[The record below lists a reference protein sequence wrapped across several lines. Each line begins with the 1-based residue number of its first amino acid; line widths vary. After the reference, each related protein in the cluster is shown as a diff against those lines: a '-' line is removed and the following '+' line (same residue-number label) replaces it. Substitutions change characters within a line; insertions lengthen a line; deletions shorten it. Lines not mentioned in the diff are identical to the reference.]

1 MTRCR
6 NSISDVPGLAVG
18 HAHDSKALTGVT
30 VVLPEKPVVAAVDV
44 RGGGPGTRET
54 DAIGL
59 AGTVDHVHGI
69 VLSGGSAFGLSAAS
83 GVQAFLAKQGK
94 GFAVAGVH
102 VPIVP
107 QAILFDLVN
116 GGDLSA
122 AQDPQVYERLALSAC
137 KSASES
143 FALGSAGA
151 GFGATT
157 SGLRGGLGSA
167 SADLGG
173 GLVVGALV
181 AANAAG
187 SATIGMSRHFW
198 AAPFE
203 KADEFGGAGFPN
215 DFEACLSTASL
226 KGMGGS
232 LRQSPLGENTTLAVV
247 ATNAKLT
254 KAQAYRLAVMA
265 QTGLAR
271 SLYPVHT
278 PLDGDSVFVMATGAI
293 ELADDHYALAR
304 LGSHGADVLARAV
317 ARGVYEAGPEPAN
330 WAGPPSYKALFGE

>member
-69 VLSGGSAFGLSAAS
+69 VMSGGSAFGLSAA
-83 GVQAFLAKQGK
+83 GGAQAFLARQGK

-122 AQDPQVYERLALSAC
+122 AQDPQLYERLALSAC
-137 KSASES
+137 ESASES

-181 AANAAG
+181 AVNAAG

-203 KADEFGGAGFPN
+203 KADEFGGAGFPD

-232 LRQSPLGENTTLAVV
+232 LHQSPVGENTTLAVV

-278 PLDGDSVFVMATGAI
+278 PLDGDSVFVMATGTI

-304 LGSHGADVLARAV
+304 LGSHGAGVLARAV